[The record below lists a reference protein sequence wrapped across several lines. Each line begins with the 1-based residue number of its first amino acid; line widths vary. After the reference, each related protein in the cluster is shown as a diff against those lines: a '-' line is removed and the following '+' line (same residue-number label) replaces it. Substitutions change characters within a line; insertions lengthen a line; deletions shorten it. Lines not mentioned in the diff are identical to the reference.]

1 MIARQGDIEGKK
13 LLAKRIAHVKRRL
26 TKQLNLESPTKQ
38 EANPMTSTTKLEQL
52 LDELVRPALR
62 AHGGDAELVSFQD
75 GILRL
80 RMLGQCAGCPAATMT
95 NETLIE
101 GQLMPLLPDLKEVIL
116 VHTVDDSLLAQARAM
131 MQRARAHDQG

>member
-1 MIARQGDIEGKK
+1 
-13 LLAKRIAHVKRRL
+13 
-26 TKQLNLESPTKQ
+26 
-38 EANPMTSTTKLEQL
+38 MTAKLEQL

-62 AHGGDAELVSFQD
+62 AHGGDVEFLSFEE

-101 GQLMPLLPDLKEVIL
+101 GQLVPLVPQLKQVVL
-116 VHTVDDSLLAQARAM
+116 VHTVDESLLDMARALM
-131 MQRARAHDQG
+131 KEGAGRSGG

>member
-1 MIARQGDIEGKK
+1 
-13 LLAKRIAHVKRRL
+13 
-26 TKQLNLESPTKQ
+26 
-38 EANPMTSTTKLEQL
+38 MTSTTKLEQL

-62 AHGGDAELVSFQD
+62 AHGGDAELVSFKKDIIQMKMID
-75 GILRL
+75 
-80 RMLGQCAGCPAATMT
+80 QCAGCPAATMT
-95 NETLIE
+95 NQTIIE

>member
-1 MIARQGDIEGKK
+1 
-13 LLAKRIAHVKRRL
+13 
-26 TKQLNLESPTKQ
+26 
-38 EANPMTSTTKLEQL
+38 MTSTTKLEQL

-101 GQLMPLLPDLKEVIL
+101 GQLLPLLPDLTEVTR
-116 VHTVDDSLLAQARAM
+116 VHPVDDPLVAPARAR

>member
-1 MIARQGDIEGKK
+1 
-13 LLAKRIAHVKRRL
+13 
-26 TKQLNLESPTKQ
+26 
-38 EANPMTSTTKLEQL
+38 MTAKLEQL

-62 AHGGDAELVSFQD
+62 AHGGDVALV
-75 GILRL
+75 GYENGVLRL
-80 RMLGQCAGCPAATMT
+80 RMLGQCAGCPAANMT

-101 GQLMPLLPDLKEVIL
+101 GQLMPLLPELKEVIL